1 VLEAQPGL
9 IRHVVWGKAGYLVP
23 WPDGTILVGAT
34 VEDVGF
40 DEQPTDEGRTL
51 LMEAAAALVPTLG
64 TARLADVRV
73 GLRPRGPDD
82 LPVLGRS
89 RAVPGL
95 VYATAHYRNGVLL
108 APLTARIVRDL
119 VLGRPVAA
127 LDALDPSRCGNV

>member
-1 VLEAQPGL
+1 
-9 IRHVVWGKAGYLVP
+9 
-23 WPDGTILVGAT
+23 
-34 VEDVGF
+34 
-40 DEQPTDEGRTL
+40 
-51 LMEAAAALVPTLG
+51 
-64 TARLADVRV
+64 VRV